1 MCLLAFDRVE
11 QEVSVAS
18 CVLNEARQQR
28 TERMSLRTGGLRMA
42 KTQGLMI
49 GLTDKN
55 LSAWRSHF
63 SFREE
68 VSFIYAK
75 ICKKQKGEMMLVVH
89 YHSGQA

>member
-1 MCLLAFDRVE
+1 MIFQMLANEAPLSYCPQRSVCLLAFERVE

-18 CVLNEARQQR
+18 CVLSEARQQR

-63 SFREE
+63 SFRE
-68 VSFIYAK
+68 
-75 ICKKQKGEMMLVVH
+75 
-89 YHSGQA
+89 